1 MPMNFFAGP
10 AALPIGNPIYGKRKN
25 RSGLGK
31 IETIN
36 SAETTMNE
44 PAVYEKIR
52 KRAFTQK
59 AKNDP
64 FVIWMIQVYL

>member
-31 IETIN
+31 IN

-64 FVIWMIQVYL
+64 FVIWMIQVYW